1 MVGIHE
7 LTLFYDSADPELK
20 LEVDMMLE
28 NGHIE
33 KAWETI
39 INFLKKVG
47 KLTVLT
53 EGHFPVVV
61 GFITMDGQ
69 IKSKETTQTHRD
81 LNFVRGQ
88 CWRYNPST
96 KIVYW
101 HGDESEHDEV
111 DEINVADSLYKKY
124 GYTVDDN
131 ITLAG
136 MGYTD
141 NIDRFRKYSDDA
153 HGIRENSEY
162 RGNHSAPDRKDDPVY
177 NLTTTYPDIYT
188 SPEAYRFYGYG
199 TDEMMDRL
207 AVSIYR
213 HIKDKPNLKIRIYRA
228 VPLVLTS
235 QEKLEDFEKQKKY
248 ILKTG
253 KIPKYVKF
261 FTDKSKYYDYLC
273 KEEEKIKK
281 KMTIDEPE
289 IKINPGD
296 WVTPIREYA
305 VTHGKTEFDRYK
317 ILSKVV
323 PVKDLYTDGNS
334 IFEWG
339 YDPS

>member
-1 MVGIHE
+1 MIKLTDLIKEAIYTGMVGIHE

-28 NGHIE
+28 NGHVE

-39 INFLKKVG
+39 LNFLKKIG

-53 EGHFPVVV
+53 E
-61 GFITMDGQ
+61 
-69 IKSKETTQTHRD
+69 
-81 LNFVRGQ
+81 
-88 CWRYNPST
+88 
-96 KIVYW
+96 
-101 HGDESEHDEV
+101 DE
-111 DEINVADSLYKKY
+111 N
-124 GYTVDDN
+124 
-131 ITLAG
+131 
-136 MGYTD
+136 
-141 NIDRFRKYSDDA
+141 
-153 HGIRENSEY
+153 Y
-162 RGNHSAPDRKDDPVY
+162 RGNHSAPDRTDDPVY

-199 TDEMMDRL
+199 SNETLDRL

-213 HIKDKPNLKIRIYRA
+213 SIKDKPNLKIRVYRA
-228 VPLVLTS
+228 VPMVLTS
-235 QEKLEDFEKQKKY
+235 QEKLEDIEKQKKY

-253 KIPKYVKF
+253 KIPAHVKY

-273 KEEEKIKK
+273 NEEERIKK
-281 KMTIDEPE
+281 KMTSEE
-289 IKINPGD
+289 SEVKINPGD
-296 WVTPIREYA
+296 WVTPIRDYA
-305 VTHGKTEFDRYK
+305 VTHGKTEFDRYR